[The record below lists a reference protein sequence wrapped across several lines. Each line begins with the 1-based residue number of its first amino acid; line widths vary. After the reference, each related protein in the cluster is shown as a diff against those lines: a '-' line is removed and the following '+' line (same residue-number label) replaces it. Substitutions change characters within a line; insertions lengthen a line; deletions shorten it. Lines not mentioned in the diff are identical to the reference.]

1 MKIQQGTRD
10 ASGNWQHTEVAS
22 SLKAPLV
29 LVFSNRFLLEDDS
42 IFTQLRAQ
50 FPDGHLVLGST
61 AGEITGTNV
70 LSDGLAYTAIEF
82 EKSAFEIVSAS
93 ILEQNKESFA
103 TGKVLAE
110 RINKNGLKHVFV
122 LSEGSF
128 VNGSELING
137 LSSVL
142 DTDITITGGLCG
154 DDARFEKTLCGY
166 NRPAKEGEVVLI
178 GLYGD
183 SLEISFANYGGWF
196 SFGPERLITKSS
208 GNVLYELDHRPALD
222 LYKKYLGDKASELP
236 QAALLYPL
244 SVQFEHKKNPLVRT
258 ILNIDEDT
266 NAMVLAGDAPEG
278 SRVNLMMATVD
289 GIVDGASEAAKRA
302 VEHRNSPPELAILV
316 SCVGRKLVMHQRVE
330 QEIEE
335 VCEVLG
341 KNTTLTGFYSYG
353 ELAPFADDRICELH
367 NQTMTLTLISE

>member
-10 ASGNWQHTEVAS
+10 ASGKWQHTDVAT

-29 LVFSNRFLLEDDS
+29 LVFSNRFLLEDES

-93 ILEQNKESFA
+93 ILEHNKESFA

-166 NRPAKEGEVVLI
+166 NQPAKEGEVVLI

-330 QEIEE
+330 EEIEE

>member
-10 ASGNWQHTEVAS
+10 ASGNWRHTDVAT

-93 ILEQNKESFA
+93 ILEHNKESFA

-142 DTDITITGGLCG
+142 DADIAITGGLCG

-244 SVQFEHKKNPLVRT
+244 SVQFEHKKKPLVRT

-330 QEIEE
+330 EEIEE

>member
-10 ASGNWQHTEVAS
+10 ASGKWQHTDVAS

-29 LVFSNRFLLEDDS
+29 LVFSNRFLLEDES

-142 DTDITITGGLCG
+142 DTDIAITGGLCG

-166 NRPAKEGEVVLI
+166 NQPAKEGEVVLI

-330 QEIEE
+330 EELEE

>member
-1 MKIQQGTRD
+1 MFNDTNI
-10 ASGNWQHTEVAS
+10 AFLS
-22 SLKAPLV
+22 
-29 LVFSNRFLLEDDS
+29 FLLEDDS

-93 ILEQNKESFA
+93 ILEHNKESFA

-142 DTDITITGGLCG
+142 DADIAITGGLCG

-330 QEIEE
+330 EEIEE